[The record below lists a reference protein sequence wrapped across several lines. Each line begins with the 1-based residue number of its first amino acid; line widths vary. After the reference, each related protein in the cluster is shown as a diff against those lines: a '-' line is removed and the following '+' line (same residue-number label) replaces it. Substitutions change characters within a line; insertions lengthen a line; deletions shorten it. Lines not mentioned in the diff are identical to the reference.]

1 MDAADV
7 RDLSPRTFWISL
19 LLILALAA
27 LLRGAFPV
35 ADPPWRT
42 TVGIVW
48 HDEGAWVHNARNRA
62 LFGAWTQ
69 DAWNPMYIAPVF
81 SALEYASFRTFGVGL
96 WQARLVSEILG
107 WLSVL
112 LLVLGVG
119 KIAGRRAGLIAG
131 VLLSTNYVYVM
142 WNRTAMM
149 EGPMT
154 AFMVASWYCY
164 VRTESS
170 PRWGWGAAIFA
181 FLAFFTKAASAF
193 FVAAVGL
200 DALLRIAF
208 AADRSDRQTRA
219 AITTVIALV
228 VCGAAALLLFVVPNW
243 TEYQF
248 YNWQMSVTRKPSYD
262 LQSLA
267 YRVTAFPVLHDM
279 FTRMWFTLVLGTA
292 AALGVLARWRVASA
306 GERLLGLWLALG
318 TLELMLHDVG
328 NERRFVFF
336 IPALVALASIALGRD
351 RSILPDEAKTVS
363 RRGAWLAAP
372 LIAYASYVALASIIR
387 VGFLYEIRPNVRL
400 GAAGAVL
407 LTGLVLATW
416 PKVPGWLSGTKWTP
430 RAAVLVALLVGA
442 GQVVQYA
449 QWASGRTSRNYDASV
464 LLGQVLPPGTL
475 VHGKLANGLSLENR
489 IRPVFVGHGFG
500 NFEDRKTRDDV
511 RYILTYVAPRVG
523 YEGSQIID
531 VLDAYPHRSIIMTF
545 DVAET
550 ATGFDRAALIDKFG
564 AVPEGKRQTAGRAK
578 D

>member
-119 KIAGRRAGLIAG
+119 RIAGRRAALIAG
-131 VLLSTNYVYVM
+131 ALLSTNYVYVM

-154 AFMVASWYCY
+154 AFMVASWYCC

-262 LQSLA
+262 LQSLV
-267 YRVTAFPVLHDM
+267 YRVTAFPVLHDL

-292 AALGVLARWRVASA
+292 AALGRARALARRV
-306 GERLLGLWLALG
+306 
-318 TLELMLHDVG
+318 
-328 NERRFVFF
+328 RR
-336 IPALVALASIALGRD
+336 
-351 RSILPDEAKTVS
+351 
-363 RRGAWLAAP
+363 
-372 LIAYASYVALASIIR
+372 
-387 VGFLYEIRPNVRL
+387 
-400 GAAGAVL
+400 
-407 LTGLVLATW
+407 
-416 PKVPGWLSGTKWTP
+416 
-430 RAAVLVALLVGA
+430 
-442 GQVVQYA
+442 
-449 QWASGRTSRNYDASV
+449 
-464 LLGQVLPPGTL
+464 
-475 VHGKLANGLSLENR
+475 
-489 IRPVFVGHGFG
+489 
-500 NFEDRKTRDDV
+500 
-511 RYILTYVAPRVG
+511 
-523 YEGSQIID
+523 
-531 VLDAYPHRSIIMTF
+531 
-545 DVAET
+545 
-550 ATGFDRAALIDKFG
+550 
-564 AVPEGKRQTAGRAK
+564 
-578 D
+578 